1 MKKVYILS
9 ILFLLTFFTSWGQMR
24 KNGKLVDIKTASK
37 KMVVNALAGEYD
49 NEGYRTRT
57 SVKFDNQGN
66 FKMVYVYDKKDE
78 YSKLIGTTI
87 PGDYYKRIVS
97 GSYKLYDANYKRFN
111 NIGNVQPTNKY
122 GEPIVDNLNV
132 RFYIVLTG
140 VDDRGA
146 SHTMCG
152 EVTQRVDSEYI
163 YGWTVD
169 FTNRVQSSEVNCS
182 CETGDSKNRE
192 TTLPYIKMR

>member
-1 MKKVYILS
+1 MKKRYIL
-9 ILFLLTFFTSWGQMR
+9 IVFTLLHFFTSWGQMR
-24 KNGKLVDIKTASK
+24 KNGNILDIRVASK
-37 KMVVNALAGEYD
+37 QMVMNALAGEYD
-49 NEGYRTRT
+49 DEGYRTRT
-57 SVKFDNQGN
+57 SVRFDNKGN
-66 FKMVYVYDKKDE
+66 FKMVYVYEKKDE
-78 YSKLIGTTI
+78 YSKLVRATI

-111 NIGNVQPTNKY
+111 NIGNVQPKNKY
-122 GEPIVDNLNV
+122 GEPIEDYLNV

-140 VDDRGA
+140 MDDYGV

-163 YGWTVD
+163 YGWTVS
-169 FTNRVQSSEVNCS
+169 FTRKIQSSEIECS

-192 TTLPYIKMR
+192 TTLPYIKLK

>member
-1 MKKVYILS
+1 MKKGYVL
-9 ILFLLTFFTSWGQMR
+9 LVTFFLTFFTSWGQMR
-24 KNGKLVDIKTASK
+24 KNGKLVDIRTASK
-37 KMVVNALAGEYD
+37 KMVMNALAGEYD

-57 SVKFDNQGN
+57 SVKFDIQGN
-66 FKMVYVYDKKDE
+66 FKMVYVYDKKDQ

-97 GSYKLYDANYKRFN
+97 GTYKLYDANYQRFN
-111 NIGNVQPTNKY
+111 NIGNVQPKNKY
-122 GEPIVDNLNV
+122 GEPIDDNLNV

-140 VDDRGA
+140 VDDRGG

-163 YGWTVD
+163 YGWTID
-169 FTNRVQSSEVNCS
+169 FTNRVQSSEISCS

-192 TTLPYIKMR
+192 TTLPYIKIR